1 MNLYC
6 TNLTNELTGRT
17 ERIRF
22 NRVSFNRMMILVRSC
37 QSSQC
42 QKLIYEWLLPN
53 DPKQQIIVIKAWQT
67 CLSF

>member
-17 ERIRF
+17 ERIGV
-22 NRVSFNRMMILVRSC
+22 NRVSFNCMMLLVRSC

-53 DPKQQIIVIKAWQT
+53 DPKQQIIVIKAWQI
-67 CLSF
+67 CLGF